1 MTELLTPGSWSHVLA
16 ALARAPALFCFLDYD
31 GTLAPIA
38 PRPEAAGPLPGTADL
53 LGRLATLPN
62 VQVAVV
68 SGRRAEEI
76 SSLVPASGIYYV
88 GLHGAEILWPDG
100 RRSLAEGIEHL
111 ARWLEQAR
119 CHLDHELSQLE
130 GVWIEDKRYALAC
143 HVRLATE
150 TARVAAA
157 SAVRKV
163 HDRLCAEG
171 APLELLEGHCVYE
184 LRMRGVHKGNAALRL
199 LATFRADALPMYAGD
214 DATDE
219 DAFRVLPSNAVT
231 IRVSACDVPT
241 AARYRVET
249 PETLSQLLKALVE
262 ARSST
267 AGSSPQTNGQ

>member
-1 MTELLTPGSWSHVLA
+1 
-16 ALARAPALFCFLDYD
+16 
-31 GTLAPIA
+31 
-38 PRPEAAGPLPGTADL
+38 LPGTADL

-267 AGSSPQTNGQ
+267 AGSSAQTSGQ

>member
-38 PRPEAAGPLPGTADL
+38 PRPEAARPLPGTADL

-119 CHLDHELSQLE
+119 RHLDHELSQLE

-184 LRMRGVHKGNAALRL
+184 LRMRGVHKGTAALRL

-249 PETLSQLLKALVE
+249 PETLSQLLKVLVE

-267 AGSSPQTNGQ
+267 AGSSAQTSGQ